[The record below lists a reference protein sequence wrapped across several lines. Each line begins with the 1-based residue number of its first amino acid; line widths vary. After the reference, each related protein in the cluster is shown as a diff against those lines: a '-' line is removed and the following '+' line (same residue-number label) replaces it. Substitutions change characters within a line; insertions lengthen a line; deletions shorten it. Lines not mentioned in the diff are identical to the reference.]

1 MTQNLQNDQED
12 IIADVLES
20 TTLLACPSQNQK
32 IKFKSSGVIAKIPV
46 VIAEPKIQINVE
58 STIRL
63 ESPALEIKR
72 IIKSLFLTQ
81 CELIPTDEKKS
92 GKLFLSGFVR
102 KNIEYATTTNVR
114 TGAISGDIRHTT
126 VNIPFNCFAKI
137 DFIEEP
143 DFEKNEGP
151 FQLEVINCDGM
162 GNNASEQ
169 NFIQTEKFNEKVFCE
184 LIEAKFR
191 EKDIILNPRAVS
203 PQFPNIRVFDT
214 FVEKMV
220 IDVTIK
226 VLQKQQ
232 VEIPKARKKDEHHDR
247 DDKDDRD
254 DRDDRDDKSGRR
266 DRDDKDDRDDKC
278 CRRDRDDKDDRDD
291 KRGRRDKD
299 DRDDRDDK
307 CCRRDRDD
315 RDCRRDKDDRDK
327 CCRDDRE
334 RRDDWDRCSR
344 DDWRKRDNWDRSCS
358 GKKTA
363 CWRC

>member
-1 MTQNLQNDQED
+1 MTQNLQNEQDT
-12 IIADVLES
+12 IVADVLDS

-32 IKFKSSGVIAKIPV
+32 IKFKSSGLIAKIPV

-72 IIKSLFLTQ
+72 ILKSLFLTQ

-102 KNIEYATTTNVR
+102 KNIEYATPTNVR

-143 DFEKNEGP
+143 DFETNEGP
-151 FQLEVINCDGM
+151 FQLEIINCDGM
-162 GNNASEQ
+162 GNNPSEQ
-169 NFIQTEKFNEKVFCE
+169 NFVQTERFNEKVFCE
-184 LIEAKFR
+184 LVEAKFR
-191 EKDIILNPRAVS
+191 EKDIVLNPVPFS
-203 PQFPNIRVFDT
+203 SQFPDVRVFDT
-214 FVEKMV
+214 FIEKMV

-232 VEIPKARKKDEHHDR
+232 VRIPKDHKKDERDDR

-254 DRDDRDDKSGRR
+254 DRDDRDGKG
-266 DRDDKDDRDDKC
+266 
-278 CRRDRDDKDDRDD
+278 
-291 KRGRRDKD
+291 
-299 DRDDRDDK
+299 
-307 CCRRDRDD
+307 CRRDRDD
-315 RDCRRDKDDRDK
+315 RDCRRDRDDRDDRCGK
-327 CCRDDRE
+327 GGRGDRDDRCCRDDRDDRCCRDDRE

-344 DDWRKRDNWDRSCS
+344 EDWRKRDNWDRSCS
-358 GKKTA
+358 GKKSA
-363 CWRC
+363 CWRG